1 MHVGKVI
8 ALVRHIQGWSQESF
22 GHEMGICKPTIAKIE
37 NGRLSG
43 NEKFWKKFEEIFGLK
58 ESNVV
63 RMANKWRK
71 LGDLEFSRILVRCH
85 INIAR
90 RVPKKK
96 S

>member
-22 GHEMGICKPTIAKIE
+22 GREMGFCRETIARIE
-37 NGRLSG
+37 CGRLSP
-43 NEKFWKKFEEIFGLK
+43 NQTFLKRFEEIFGLT
-58 ESNVV
+58 ENNLV

-90 RVPKKK
+90 RVKKNP